1 MRLQKLV
8 AYKVVADRLNDMG
21 IVPYSARQWS
31 QAMVQSI
38 VYGKVKNEEAI
49 KLVQNT
55 LREVMNDYY
64 AEGKS

>member
-1 MRLQKLV
+1 MRVPKCL
-8 AYKVVADRLNDMG
+8 AYKVVADRLNEMG
-21 IVPYSARQWS
+21 VVPYSARQWS

-49 KLVQNT
+49 KIVRNT
-55 LREVMNDYY
+55 LQQVMNEYY

>member
-1 MRLQKLV
+1 MRVQKLV
-8 AYKVVADRLNDMG
+8 AYKVVADRLNEMG

-38 VYGKVKNEEAI
+38 VYGKVKNEKAI
-49 KLVQNT
+49 KLVKNT
-55 LREVMNDYY
+55 LQQVMNEYY

>member
-1 MRLQKLV
+1 
-8 AYKVVADRLNDMG
+8 
-21 IVPYSARQWS
+21 
-31 QAMVQSI
+31 MVQSI

-55 LREVMNDYY
+55 LQQVMNDYY

>member
-1 MRLQKLV
+1 MRVQKLV
-8 AYKVVADRLNDMG
+8 AYKVVADRLNEMG

-49 KLVQNT
+49 KIVRNT
-55 LREVMNDYY
+55 LQQVMNEYY

>member
-55 LREVMNDYY
+55 LKQVMNDYY

>member
-1 MRLQKLV
+1 MQKLV
-8 AYKVVADRLNDMG
+8 AYKVVADRLNEMG

-55 LREVMNDYY
+55 LRAVMDEYY

>member
-1 MRLQKLV
+1 MRVQKLV
-8 AYKVVADRLNDMG
+8 AYKVVADRLNEMG

-49 KLVQNT
+49 KLVKNT
-55 LREVMNDYY
+55 LQQVMNEYY